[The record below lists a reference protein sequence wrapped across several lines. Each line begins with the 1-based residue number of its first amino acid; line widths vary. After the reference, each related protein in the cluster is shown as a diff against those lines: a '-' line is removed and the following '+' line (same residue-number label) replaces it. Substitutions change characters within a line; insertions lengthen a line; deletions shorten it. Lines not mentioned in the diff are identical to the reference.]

1 MNIENIMLK
10 ERSQLQKIH
19 IIRFYLYEMFRIGK
33 STETESR
40 SVVVR
45 GWGEGKMG
53 SDGASLGVIKMFQN
67 EIDGYTTQCIY

>member
-1 MNIENIMLK
+1 MWYIHTVEYYLVTKRNEVLIHATTWMNIENIMLK

-45 GWGEGKMG
+45 G
-53 SDGASLGVIKMFQN
+53 
-67 EIDGYTTQCIY
+67 